1 MFLLVQFHFTTSL
14 KIKTDNLGDKM
25 GVTQRSINR
34 VLKQLKENRVID
46 IQNSNVIV
54 KDYELLI
61 NQRDL

>member
-1 MFLLVQFHFTTSL
+1 M
-14 KIKTDNLGDKM
+14 
-25 GVTQRSINR
+25 TQRSINR

>member
-1 MFLLVQFHFTTSL
+1 
-14 KIKTDNLGDKM
+14 M

-46 IQNSNVIV
+46 IQNSNIIV

>member
-1 MFLLVQFHFTTSL
+1 
-14 KIKTDNLGDKM
+14 M

>member
-1 MFLLVQFHFTTSL
+1 
-14 KIKTDNLGDKM
+14 M
-25 GVTQRSINR
+25 GVTQRGINR

>member
-1 MFLLVQFHFTTSL
+1 M
-14 KIKTDNLGDKM
+14 KTDNLGDKM